1 EWHHGQVRRMFDWAE
16 RNACRHRTVAA
27 YFGETIED
35 CGVSCD
41 VCTGDDILAGE
52 AHPAMTLPTSGEGA
66 AAVVDELRDTP
77 LFEDLRTLRRRLADE
92 RGVPA
97 YVVFSDATL
106 LAMAE
111 VRPTTEA
118 GLLAIP
124 GVGPVK
130 LERYSEAF
138 LAVLRDGG

>member
-1 EWHHGQVRRMFDWAE
+1 MFDWAD

-27 YFGETIED
+27 YFGEEIEA
-35 CGVSCD
+35 CGGSCD
-41 VCTGDDILAGE
+41 VCTGDDILAGLT
-52 AHPAMTLPTSGEGA
+52 HPVAISGVSGERA
-66 AAVVDELRDTP
+66 DTAVDELRATP
-77 LFEDLRTLRRRLADE
+77 LFEDLRALRRRLADE
-92 RGVPA
+92 REVPA

-111 VRPTTEA
+111 TRPTTEA
-118 GLLAIP
+118 GMLAIP

-138 LAVLRDGG
+138 LAVLRSGG